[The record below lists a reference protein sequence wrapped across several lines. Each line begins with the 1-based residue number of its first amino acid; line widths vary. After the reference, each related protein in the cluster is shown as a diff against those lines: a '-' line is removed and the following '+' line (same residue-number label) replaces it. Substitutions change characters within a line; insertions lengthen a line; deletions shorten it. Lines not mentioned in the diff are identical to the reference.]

1 MMMGFTEQE
10 TAKIV
15 AVKNRLK
22 TIFETESNITTWG
35 HHVLSSLIE
44 PHLFVTGG
52 AFASLMNDD
61 PLKDIDVYCKDQAT
75 MDVISKW
82 LLAHEKDIQEVD
94 EKYRE
99 VECWKVPGKMVT
111 EKSITMNNKFSFI
124 TMNHGYPA
132 DIKASFDFLH
142 CTPHFEPSENKLY
155 MSRAQYDSIATK
167 TLVVNNPDAV
177 TTWRTEKFS
186 QRGWKVDREIWNL
199 AAKNSKGKKKTFAS
213 VSS

>member
-1 MMMGFTEQE
+1 MMGFTEQE
-10 TAKIV
+10 ITDIV
-15 AVKNRLK
+15 DVKNRLK
-22 TIFETESNITTWG
+22 TIFNTESTITSWG
-35 HHVLSSLIE
+35 HQVLSSLVV

-52 AFASLMNDD
+52 TFASLMNDD
-61 PLKDIDVYCKDQAT
+61 PLKDIDVYCKDRAT

-82 LLAHEKDIQEVD
+82 LLAHEKDIQKVD

-124 TMNHGYPA
+124 TMNYGSPA
-132 DIKASFDFLH
+132 EIKASFDFLH
-142 CTPHFEPSENKLY
+142 CTPHYEPSFNQLY